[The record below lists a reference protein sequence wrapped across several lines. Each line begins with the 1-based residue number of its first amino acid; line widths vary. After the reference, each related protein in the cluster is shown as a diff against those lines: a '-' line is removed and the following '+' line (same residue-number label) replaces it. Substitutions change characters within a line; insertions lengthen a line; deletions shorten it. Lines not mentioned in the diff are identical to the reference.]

1 MRDCDAATLGAYAER
16 VSASDPERLLIAR
29 GLADSDHLTVAGTLL
44 FAGLPQQWLPEAFV
58 RVLRYRGSERGSG
71 ARQQLVS
78 DTRCEGPIP
87 TILDAARGR
96 IAALQPMRTALGRSG
111 RFEEVPLVPEAACL
125 EGLVNAVVHRS
136 YSLAGDHIRVEIFDD
151 RIEISSPGRFPGI
164 VDPADPRSAPRY
176 ARNPRIAR
184 VCADFDFGQELG
196 EGIRRIYDE
205 MRLSGLED
213 PVYSQTS
220 TSVRLILSGE
230 PTDRRLD
237 RQLTPDARA
246 ISVALRD
253 AGRLS
258 TGEAAELIGRS
269 RPYAIRTLRAL
280 ERAGIVRWVGH
291 SQRDPRAYW
300 ELHRR

>member
-1 MRDCDAATLGAYAER
+1 M
-16 VSASDPERLLIAR
+16 PE
-29 GLADSDHLTVAGTLL
+29 T
-44 FAGLPQQWLPEAFV
+44 FV
-58 RVLRYRGSERGSG
+58 RVLRYRGAERGSG
-71 ARQQLVS
+71 ARQQLLS
-78 DTRCEGPIP
+78 DTRYEGPIP
-87 TILDAARGR
+87 MMLDAARNG
-96 IAALQPMRTALGRSG
+96 IEELQPTRTALGRSG
-111 RFEEVPLVPEAACL
+111 RFEGVPLVPPAAWL

-151 RIEISSPGRFPGI
+151 RIEITSPGRFPGI
-164 VDPADPRSAPRY
+164 VDPSDPRHAPRY

-205 MRLSGLED
+205 MRLSGLGD
-213 PVYSQTS
+213 PFYSQSS
-220 TSVRLILSGE
+220 TGVRLVLSGE

-237 RQLTPDARA
+237 LQLTPEARA

-258 TGEAAELIGRS
+258 TGEAAEVIGRS

-280 ERAGIVRWVGH
+280 ERAGILRWVGH